1 MRTPRRQGR
10 ERAPTAPTTVS
21 LELQQVLSNLP
32 NAAAYVVN
40 PALRILAANRVATAL
55 GGVDRLGRALHYLF
69 TDPAARRYYPNWEA
83 VARSAVSALRVA
95 ASAPSPHPEVSAV
108 VDQLGRTA
116 PFAAFWG
123 DPSVAGPPLAHIRI
137 QHPDVGR
144 MTLSY
149 RTFGVRDV
157 HGQYL
162 IVATAPPGSPSADA
176 LTLLGTLDATRNREH
191 PQLTNGRQ

>member
-1 MRTPRRQGR
+1 MRTPRRQGH

-69 TDPAARRYYPNWEA
+69 TDP
-83 VARSAVSALRVA
+83 
-95 ASAPSPHPEVSAV
+95 
-108 VDQLGRTA
+108 
-116 PFAAFWG
+116 
-123 DPSVAGPPLAHIRI
+123 PLAHIRI
-137 QHPDVGR
+137 HHPEVGR

-149 RTFGVRDV
+149 RTFGIRDV
-157 HGQYL
+157 PGQLL

-176 LTLLGTLDATRNREH
+176 LTLLGILDATRNREH